1 MKLEILLSCMFQSD
15 RKLIENS
22 RITSDATVINQCDE
36 EKYEEYKTPNGVA
49 KVYSTT
55 ERGLTKSR
63 NMAIAKSN
71 ADVCMLCDDDEVFVI
86 DYEEKILKAY
96 NEIPSADVIIF
107 KMVDRP
113 TRFGDEVKQL
123 KFPQTMQ
130 VSSWQISFKRESLV
144 KSGVRFDELLGAGT
158 GNGAEEELKFLTDC
172 EKAGLKIYYCPT
184 EIASVGQT
192 QSTWFKGF
200 TEQFFIDRGATTRYI
215 LGFPLASLYAFY
227 YILRKRNEYSSQI
240 SSFKALKSIFKGMA
254 ENKVGKQAKM
264 LKK

>member
-1 MKLEILLSCMFQSD
+1 MKLEILLSCMFQND
-15 RKLIENS
+15 GKLIEKS
-22 RITSDATVINQCDE
+22 HITGDAIIINQCDE
-36 EKYEEYKTPNGVA
+36 EKYQEYQTPNGVA

-63 NMAIAKSN
+63 NMAIKKST
-71 ADVCMLCDDDEVFVI
+71 ADVCMLCDDDEVFVA
-86 DYEEKILKAY
+86 DYAEKILNAY
-96 NEIPSADVIIF
+96 KEIPLADVIIF
-107 KMVDRP
+107 KMIDRP
-113 TRFGDEVKQL
+113 TRFGDEIKQL

-130 VSSWQISFKRESLV
+130 VSSWQISFKRESLI
-144 KSGVRFDELLGAGT
+144 KNGVSFDELLGAGT

-172 EKAGLKIYYCPT
+172 EKSGLKIYYYPI

-215 LGFPLASLYAFY
+215 LGLPLASLYAFY
-227 YILRKRNEYSSQI
+227 YILKKRNEYSAQI
-240 SSFKALKSIFKGMA
+240 SPFKALKAIFKGMA
-254 ENKVGKQAKM
+254 ENKIGKQAKI